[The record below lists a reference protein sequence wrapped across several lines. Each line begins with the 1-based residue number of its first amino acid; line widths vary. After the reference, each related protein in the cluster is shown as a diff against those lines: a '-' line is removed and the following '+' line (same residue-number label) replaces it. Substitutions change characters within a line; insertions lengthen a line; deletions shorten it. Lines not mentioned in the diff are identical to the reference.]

1 MRYKFFNLR
10 PTLEGFNYCQPKVET
25 VLFLVAGQTL
35 LLTLDFVG
43 REIDA
48 VSNLT
53 LVSTNGTDL
62 ETFSITQGQGVY
74 QDSFFVTFIPTAER
88 FRLKVT
94 GLDKNGAR
102 FQRTKPTLFT
112 LGDVKLSP
120 NVDNRNNSNAIF
132 PGKRLELEINVKNSG
147 DRQALYFAASD
158 DLNFFNSISPTQGTV
173 GKNDTLVLRVSLLA
187 PSDATYGVT
196 STVTVFAS
204 QNSDLTQVVNFMVL
218 FVTVGSEVSKCSR
231 ICGTDVF
238 EVFYSQN

>member
-1 MRYKFFNLR
+1 M
-10 PTLEGFNYCQPKVET
+10 
-25 VLFLVAGQTL
+25 

-43 REIDA
+43 REIDV

-62 ETFSITQGQGVY
+62 ETFSITQGQGFY

-88 FRLKVT
+88 FRLKVA
-94 GLDKNGAR
+94 GLDENGAR

-112 LGDVKLSP
+112 LGDVKLSS

-132 PGKRLELEINVKNSG
+132 PGRSLELEINVKNSG
-147 DRQALYFAASD
+147 DRQTLYFAASD
-158 DLNFFNSISPTQGTV
+158 DLKFFNSISPTQGTV

-204 QNSDLTQVVNFMVL
+204 QNSDLTQVVNFMVF
-218 FVTVGSEVSKCSR
+218 FVTVGSEVGKFSR
-231 ICGTDVF
+231 ICGTDVLRCF
-238 EVFYSQN
+238 TLKINEIVVYLYR